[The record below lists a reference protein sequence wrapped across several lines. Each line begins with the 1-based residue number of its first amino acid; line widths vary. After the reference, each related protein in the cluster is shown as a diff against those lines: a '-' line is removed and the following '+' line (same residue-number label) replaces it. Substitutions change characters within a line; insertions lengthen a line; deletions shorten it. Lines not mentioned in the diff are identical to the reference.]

1 MEEIGVL
8 SKKQDTIE
16 SDSTNGPEYKVIMP
30 QIKIEPSI
38 LDMQRFHHSWS
49 IIPWHWKID

>member
-38 LDMQRFHHSWS
+38 LDMQRFHHS
-49 IIPWHWKID
+49 